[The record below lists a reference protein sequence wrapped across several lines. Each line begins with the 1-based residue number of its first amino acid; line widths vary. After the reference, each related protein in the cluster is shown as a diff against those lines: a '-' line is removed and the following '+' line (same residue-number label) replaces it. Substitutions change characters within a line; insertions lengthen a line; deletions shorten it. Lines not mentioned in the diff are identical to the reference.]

1 MIVLL
6 TIKDLNVPY
15 EYILDKPLEIKYFN
29 INSNV
34 IFAADFVVF
43 MYLDYNFVIKNRVD
57 GIRVHFEVK
66 DYYGNDDFTEI
77 LMSIVKEKR

>member
-29 INSNV
+29 INSDV

-43 MYLDYNFVIKNRVD
+43 MYLDYNYVIKNRVD
-57 GIRVHFEVK
+57 GITGMIANSEANWYITKLIRSK
-66 DYYGNDDFTEI
+66 
-77 LMSIVKEKR
+77 

>member
-15 EYILDKPLEIKYFN
+15 EYIFDKPLEIKYFN
-29 INSNV
+29 INSDV

-43 MYLDYNFVIKNRVD
+43 MYLDYNYVIKNRVD
-57 GIRVHFEVK
+57 GVTGIISNSEVNWHITKLIRTK
-66 DYYGNDDFTEI
+66 
-77 LMSIVKEKR
+77 

>member
-29 INSNV
+29 VDSDA
-34 IFAADFVVF
+34 IFTADFVVF
-43 MYLDYNFVIKNRVD
+43 MYIDYNYVLKNRVD
-57 GIRVHFEVK
+57 GITGMIAHSEANWYITKLIRA
-66 DYYGNDDFTEI
+66 
-77 LMSIVKEKR
+77 R

>member
-29 INSNV
+29 INSDV

-43 MYLDYNFVIKNRVD
+43 MYLDYNYVIKNRVD
-57 GIRVHFEVK
+57 GITGMVANSEANWYITKLIKVK
-66 DYYGNDDFTEI
+66 
-77 LMSIVKEKR
+77 

>member
-29 INSNV
+29 INSDV

-43 MYLDYNFVIKNRVD
+43 MHLDYNYVIKNRVD
-57 GIRVHFEVK
+57 GITGMIANSEANWYITKLIRAK
-66 DYYGNDDFTEI
+66 
-77 LMSIVKEKR
+77 